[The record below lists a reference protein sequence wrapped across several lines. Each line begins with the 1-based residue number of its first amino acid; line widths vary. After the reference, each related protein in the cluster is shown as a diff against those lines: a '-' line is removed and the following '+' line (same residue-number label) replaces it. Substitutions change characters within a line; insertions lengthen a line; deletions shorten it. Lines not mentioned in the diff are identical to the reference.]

1 MSHHVRIKI
10 CGVTDEPALQAAVR
24 GGADFIGFV
33 RWEGSPR
40 HLGPE
45 AAADLASMIPE
56 GVEPVGLFVDAPIEE
71 MLAWPHEWIQLHGR
85 ENEQVAEELRS
96 EGHQIIRGFRFDP
109 ETVERWDRCPA
120 VDRLVIDGSTVGG
133 TGEAFDHDALK
144 AMSSTLETPLL
155 VAGGLTPTNVAS
167 LVEALAP
174 WGVDVSS
181 GVESARGR
189 KDPDLIEAFCSAVRT
204 ASG

>member
-33 RWEGSPR
+33 RWDGSPR

-56 GVEPVGLFVDAPIEE
+56 GVEPVGLFVDAPMEE

-85 ENEQVAEELRS
+85 EDEEVAEALRS

-109 ETVERWDRCPA
+109 ATV
-120 VDRLVIDGSTVGG
+120 
-133 TGEAFDHDALK
+133 
-144 AMSSTLETPLL
+144 
-155 VAGGLTPTNVAS
+155 
-167 LVEALAP
+167 
-174 WGVDVSS
+174 
-181 GVESARGR
+181 
-189 KDPDLIEAFCSAVRT
+189 
-204 ASG
+204 